1 VKRVHVLSRGFE
13 TPNGRAFLFPLI
25 VWKYALRDHGID
37 LRIFGQLSNAL
48 TDCDTL
54 LVDSKFYRDRWATDT
69 DAIIEEFTILARRC
83 RVVYCDTADSSGWMQ
98 TELLPIVHLYAK
110 AQLLKDRTMYMRP
123 MYGHRP
129 YTDFYHRNFGTED
142 SSPECSLAV
151 RDPALL
157 CKLRLSW
164 NSGLADYS
172 LLGPARAALYHH
184 APLPSL
190 LRFPRCSSVPAKA
203 RSNAVSCRFG
213 VSHPRETVA
222 VQRRLI
228 RERVKDFIA
237 TRKLS
242 RWGYFSELRMSKV
255 VISPFGFGEITLKDF
270 EVFLTGGLLVKPDM
284 SHMETWPDFFRAN
297 DTMLAHQWDLSDFD
311 CVIERAVADYAE
323 LRHIAEQG
331 QQRYLAHIDGAPA
344 AEKFCNHL
352 LSLLEVP

>member
-1 VKRVHVLSRGFE
+1 MTRVHVLSRGFE

-48 TDCDTL
+48 TECDTL
-54 LVDSKFYRDRWATDT
+54 LVDSKFHRDRWDT
-69 DAIIEEFTILARRC
+69 DAETILEEFTTLAGRC
-83 RVVYCDTADSSGWMQ
+83 RVIYCDTADSSGWMQ

-110 AQLLKDRTMYMRP
+110 AQLLKDRTAYLKP

-129 YTDFYHRNFGTED
+129 YTDYYHRNFGAED
-142 SSPECSLAV
+142 SSPEWSLAV
-151 RDPALL
+151 HDPELL

-172 LLGPARAALYHH
+172 FFGPARAALYHH
-184 APLPSL
+184 VPLPGL
-190 LRFPRCSSVPAKA
+190 LRFPRCSSAPDTV

-222 VQRRLI
+222 IQRRLI
-228 RERVKDFIA
+228 HDRVKDFID

-242 RWGYFSELRMSKV
+242 RRGYFRELRMSKV
-255 VISPFGFGEITLKDF
+255 VVSPFGFGEITLKDF
-270 EVFLTGGLLVKPDM
+270 EVFLTSGLLVKPDM
-284 SHMETWPDFFRAN
+284 SHMETWPDLFKTG
-297 DTMLAHQWDLSDFD
+297 DTMLAYRWDLSDFD
-311 CVIERAVADYAE
+311 AVIGRAVAEYAE
-323 LRHIAEQG
+323 LRHIAKEG
-331 QQRYLAHIDGAPA
+331 QQRYLAHINGAGA

-352 LSLLEVP
+352 SSLLEAA